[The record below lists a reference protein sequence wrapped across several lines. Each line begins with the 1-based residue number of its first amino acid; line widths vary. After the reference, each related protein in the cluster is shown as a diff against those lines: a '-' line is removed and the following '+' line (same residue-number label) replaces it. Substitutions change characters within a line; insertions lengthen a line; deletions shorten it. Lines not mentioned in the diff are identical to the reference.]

1 MIDEREGVT
10 VAFLGNSILYYN
22 DCPRFLENLSKGA
35 ISQDSCL
42 RGGTNLHE
50 LWKLGNGMRKH
61 GWATENA
68 KIDNADGDAAYYDV
82 GAPNV
87 KTLLDATKKWD
98 YVVFNDHT
106 QGPARP
112 EKKQVTQDVL
122 VEKYLPLLLDC
133 LATPIIIETAAYRYE
148 GIVNSQDLGST
159 HEFQKRVREG
169 IEDYIQVLGEKM
181 ESKSIKPKIAPV
193 GTAYLYVHDTIILC
207 GRNYLIHMTTSIHL
221 HRVHSYRAACCI
233 A

>member
-1 MIDEREGVT
+1 MQTTSQDMIEEREGVR

-22 DCPRFLENLSKGA
+22 DCPRFLENLSMGA

-61 GWATENA
+61 GWATDNA
-68 KIDNADGDAAYYDV
+68 KIDNADGDVNYDV

-122 VEKYLPLLLDC
+122 VEKYLPLLLD
-133 LATPIIIETAAYRYE
+133 
-148 GIVNSQDLGST
+148 G
-159 HEFQKRVREG
+159 
-169 IEDYIQVLGEKM
+169 
-181 ESKSIKPKIAPV
+181 
-193 GTAYLYVHDTIILC
+193 
-207 GRNYLIHMTTSIHL
+207 
-221 HRVHSYRAACCI
+221 
-233 A
+233 